1 LEFQLADLY
10 ECLCDAGPDADAVV
24 AGDRRL
30 SRSALDERANR
41 LAHHL
46 ESEGV
51 GAGDHVGIYAFNRLE
66 WVEALLACWKVRAAA
81 VNVNYRY
88 VTSELR
94 YLWDN
99 SDMVALVYERGFS
112 ERVAAL
118 AGEFPALRSY
128 LVLEDG
134 TRTAAG
140 PGSRYE
146 EALAVQPG
154 SRGFGRRRGDDIYLV
169 YTGGTTGMP
178 KGVLWRH
185 EDLFRNIV
193 CALLGEMELPEE
205 IATRSGNP
213 FGMRTLTL
221 SPLMH
226 GGGQWPLLITLFG
239 GGVGLFPVSRTF
251 DPDEVLSI
259 IERERV
265 TTISIIGDAMG
276 RPLGEA
282 RLRSHRD
289 TSSLRV
295 ISTGGAVCT
304 APVRDLLRRAF
315 GDVFI
320 TGGLGSSEIGHAAR
334 ETRSFDSRTGPRFLP
349 GRTVSVL
356 DEDLEPIPPGSDGV
370 GRLARS
376 GHIPLGYY
384 KDEEKTAAAFVTDAR
399 GTRWVLPGDYARV
412 ERDGTITL
420 LGRGSQCIN
429 SGGEKIFPDEVEAV
443 ICGHPD
449 VRHAVV
455 VGVPDPVW
463 QERVVAL
470 VEPMQEGGAPDL
482 EEIQDHCRAHLAGYK
497 IPRALVITRIERT
510 PAGKVDWVWARTL
523 AEERLAGEGAGRGSG
538 SQAGSPR
545 G

>member
-10 ECLCDAGPDADAVV
+10 ECLCDAGPDAEAVV
-24 AGDRRL
+24 AGERRL
-30 SRSALDERANR
+30 SRSGLDRRANR

-51 GAGDHVGIYAFNRLE
+51 EPGDHVGIYAFNRLE

-88 VTSELR
+88 VTDELR
-94 YLWDN
+94 HLWGN

-118 AGEFPALRSY
+118 AEEFPGLRSH

-134 TRTAAG
+134 TRAPAG
-140 PGSRYE
+140 PGRPYE
-146 EALAVQPG
+146 EALAAQPG
-154 SRGFGRRRGDDIYLV
+154 ARGFGPRCGDDRYLV
-169 YTGGTTGMP
+169 YTGGTTGLP

-185 EDLFRNIV
+185 EDLFRNVV
-193 CALLGEMELPEE
+193 CALLGEIETPEA
-205 IATRSGNP
+205 IATRGDDP

-226 GGGQWPLLITLFG
+226 GGGQWPFLITLFS
-239 GGVGLFPVSRTF
+239 GGVGLFPVARTF
-251 DPDEVLSI
+251 DPGEVLAI

-265 TTISIIGDAMG
+265 TALSIIGDAMG
-276 RPLGEA
+276 RPLAEA
-282 RLRSHRD
+282 RLRCDRD
-289 TSSLRV
+289 TRSLKV
-295 ISTGGAVCT
+295 ISTGGAICT
-304 APVRDLLRRAF
+304 EPVRDLLRQAF
-315 GDVFI
+315 GDVLI

-334 ETRSFDSRTGPRFLP
+334 EAPSFDARTGPRFLP
-349 GRTVSVL
+349 GRTVAVL
-356 DEDLEPIPPGSDGV
+356 DDDLEPIVPGSGGI
-370 GRLARS
+370 GRLARA

-384 KDEEKTAAAFVTDAR
+384 KDEEKTAEAFVTDAR

-443 ICGHPD
+443 ICAHPA
-449 VRHAVV
+449 VRHAAVI
-455 VGVPDPVW
+455 GVPDPFW

-470 VEPMQEGGAPDL
+470 VEPIQVGSAPDL
-482 EEIQDHCRAHLAGYK
+482 AEIQRHCREHLAGYK
-497 IPRALVITRIERT
+497 VPRALVVTRIERT
-510 PAGKVDWVWARTL
+510 PSGKVDCVWARALAERTL
-523 AEERLAGEGAGRGSG
+523 ASEGAGPG
-538 SQAGSPR
+538 PR
-545 G
+545 CGP